1 MSTNIKKA
9 YEEFLGR
16 CKDAYVLQSAMGVIS
31 WDMQTKMPPAGVRLR
46 GQQAS
51 LLQVIFHKMVT
62 DPEWGNRVESI
73 MSDPDYAK
81 LGAVEKRNLFL
92 AKKVYDENAK
102 IPESLVADL
111 ARQRTVAIDVW
122 KKAKAAKNYGMFKPE
137 LEKMI
142 ELRKKLSEILMKV
155 KGTKTPYD
163 ALLDGYE
170 PGLSAED
177 ITRIFNDL
185 GVGLVDIMNKVKK
198 TGFVPD
204 ASIMTRPV
212 PVEIQHRIS
221 EAAMEFIGY
230 ETKGTNAWG
239 RLDETEHP
247 FTTGY
252 YDDVRITTRFTENWW
267 PRSLFTVLHE
277 GGHAVYDRNYPREYM
292 YQPVGDRCSHGIH
305 ESQSRFIENIVGK
318 SPEFLSYMLPRL
330 KKIAGKPFRGV
341 KVKDFV
347 AAVNR
352 VAPTVLRG
360 QADEATYNL
369 HIIIRFEMERDI
381 FAGKLSVEDLPAVW
395 NRKYRE
401 YLGVEVKDDSEGVMQ
416 DTHWASGSYG
426 YFPSYAIGNIYDGM
440 FLKKM
445 NRDVPGWRKRLKRG
459 EFKPVGDWLALNVQ
473 QKGNF
478 YDPPDLIK
486 EVTGEKLT
494 VKPFLSYLDKKY
506 SKIYGY

>member
-9 YEEFLGR
+9 YQDFLGR
-16 CKDAYVLQSAMGVIS
+16 CRDAYVLQSAMGVIS
-31 WDMQTKMPPAGVRLR
+31 WDMQTKMPPAGVKLR
-46 GQQAS
+46 GQQAA
-51 LLQVIFHKMVT
+51 LLQVINHKMIT
-62 DPEWGNRVESI
+62 DPELGKIIDSI
-73 MSDPDYAK
+73 TNDPGYTS
-81 LGAVEKRNLFL
+81 LGSVEKRNLFL
-92 AKKVYDENAK
+92 AKKVYDENTK

-111 ARQRTVAIDVW
+111 GRQRTVTIDAW
-122 KKAKAAKNYGMFKPE
+122 KRAKAAKNFGMLKPE
-137 LEKMI
+137 LKKMI
-142 ELRKKLSEILMKV
+142 ELRTKSAEILMEV

-177 ITRIFNDL
+177 ITKIFNDL
-185 GVGLVDIMNKVKK
+185 KVGLFDIMNKVKK

-204 ASIMTRPV
+204 FSIMTRPV
-212 PVEIQHRIS
+212 PAEAQHKIS
-221 EAAMEFIGY
+221 ELAMDFIGY
-230 ETKGTNAWG
+230 ETKGPNAWG
-239 RLDETEHP
+239 RIDQTEHP

-252 YDDVRITTRFTENWW
+252 YDDVRITTRTQENWW
-267 PRSLFTVLHE
+267 PRSLFTVMHE
-277 GGHAVYDRNYPREYM
+277 GGHAIYDRNYPREYM

-305 ESQSRFIENIVGK
+305 ESQSRFLENMVGK
-318 SPEFLSYMLPRL
+318 SPEFLSYILPKL
-330 KKIAGKPFRGV
+330 KKITGKTFRGV
-341 KVKDFV
+341 KVKDFI

-360 QADEATYNL
+360 QADEASYNL

-381 FAGKLSVEDLPAVW
+381 FAGRLTVDDLPAVW
-395 NRKYRE
+395 NRKYKE
-401 YLGVEVKDDSEGVMQ
+401 YLGVEVRDDSEGVMQ
-416 DTHWASGSYG
+416 DTHWAGGSYG

-440 FLKKM
+440 FVKKM
-445 NRDVPGWRKRLKRG
+445 SRDVPGWRKALKRG
-459 EFKPVGDWLALNVQ
+459 EFKPVGDWLARNVQ
-473 QKGNF
+473 NKGNL